1 MNDRI
6 MYIQLKTGYDTDA
19 GPSWIGWV
27 RFTKTWRTAYFRGR
41 TLVRV
46 TGTAHANFDANF
58 YDAESGE
65 KFWISGPKRDQT
77 DGRYGH
83 QKPVVEDEARA
94 AYDAF
99 LAGSA
104 LPGRETG

>member
-1 MNDRI
+1 MDR
-6 MYIQLKTGYDTDA
+6 LGAVHEDVA
-19 GPSWIGWV
+19 HRLLP
-27 RFTKTWRTAYFRGR
+27 GR

-46 TGTAHANFDANF
+46 TGTAHAKFDSNF

-65 KFWISGPKRDQT
+65 KYSISGLKRDRT

-83 QKPVVEDEARA
+83 QKPVVEEEARA